1 MPADIVSVDWPL
13 LAGYPRLTGKPHRD
27 RSSRR
32 TADGPAPTEFV
43 EGSSDGTHL
52 RALLRVLVVSE
63 FSMADSPAS
72 NERSALSVLWVVC
85 AAIMCGVGLFFV
97 TGAVIRFAG
106 GIVDWTWWAGLIP
119 LVLGFFMLM
128 SPRAGPQGPH

>member
-1 MPADIVSVDWPL
+1 
-13 LAGYPRLTGKPHRD
+13 
-27 RSSRR
+27 
-32 TADGPAPTEFV
+32 
-43 EGSSDGTHL
+43 
-52 RALLRVLVVSE
+52 
-63 FSMADSPAS
+63 MADSPAS

>member
-1 MPADIVSVDWPL
+1 MS
-13 LAGYPRLTGKPHRD
+13 
-27 RSSRR
+27 RSIGRCGPVIPDSPESR
-32 TADGPAPTEFV
+32 TATGRHVERPTAPPPSELV

-52 RALLRVLVVSE
+52 RALLRDPVVSE